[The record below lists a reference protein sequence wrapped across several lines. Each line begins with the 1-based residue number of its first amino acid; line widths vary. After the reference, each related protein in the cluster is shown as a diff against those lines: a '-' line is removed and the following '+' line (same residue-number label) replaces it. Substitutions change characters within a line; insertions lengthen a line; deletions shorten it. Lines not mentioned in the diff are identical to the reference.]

1 MPSIDDLMC
10 EIAQLRTENDML
22 KILLKE
28 NGIDLPNVVAD
39 SALQDESPADATITK
54 RSPLPEKAA
63 LFFSL
68 FQGRLDVYARRWETK
83 NGRSGYSPACIN
95 EWKPGVCL
103 KPKGKCADCPHP
115 EYYAYD
121 ENAIEAHLILFSN

>member
-103 KPKGKCADCPHP
+103 KPKGKCADCPP
-115 EYYAYD
+115 FG
-121 ENAIEAHLILFSN
+121 ILRL